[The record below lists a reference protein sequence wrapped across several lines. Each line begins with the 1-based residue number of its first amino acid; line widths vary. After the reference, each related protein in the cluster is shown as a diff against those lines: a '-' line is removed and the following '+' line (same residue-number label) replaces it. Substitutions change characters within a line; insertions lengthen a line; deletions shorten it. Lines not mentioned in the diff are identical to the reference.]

1 MNDIITDEALVDSI
15 GFLDPRKYQKYFTQD
30 NDPVYVPI
38 ESIDEQPSVIPDSKQ
53 RNAGKD
59 RRKSPDKCLYYTVDD
74 IAEMLGVSISQAY
87 KVIQTMNDELKEHNF
102 IVLAGKL
109 PKAYFHEKFC
119 FERMF
124 K

>member
-1 MNDIITDEALVDSI
+1 MNDIITGEVMIDSTD
-15 GFLDPRKYQKYFTQD
+15 FFDPREYRKCFTQD
-30 NDPVYVPI
+30 NEPAYVPI
-38 ESIDEQPSVIPDSKQ
+38 ESTDEQPPTTPDDKR
-53 RNAGKD
+53 RNVGKD
-59 RRKSPDKCLYYTVDD
+59 RKKSPDRCLYYAVDD

>member
-1 MNDIITDEALVDSI
+1 MNDIITVEAMVDSTD
-15 GFLDPRKYQKYFTQD
+15 FFDPRKYRKCFTQD
-30 NDPVYVPI
+30 NEPVYVPI
-38 ESIDEQPSVIPDSKQ
+38 ESTDEQPPTTPDGKR
-53 RNAGKD
+53 RNVGKD
-59 RRKSPDKCLYYTVDD
+59 RKKSPDKCLYYTVDD